1 MFYSETKF
9 ANHCAKVYEQLRKD
23 YPALF
28 STLEETQM
36 NNFDASDA
44 KSRQTA
50 SDAAQLKNK
59 LANKKFAL
67 TLSGICDIYDTF
79 GHGINILQI
88 VSILP
93 HERFDKFHEVCIE
106 KLLQMSKV
114 IECHEKCPMS
124 KEGKKICLWPNT
136 TCRVLSLLENTGV
149 FQFWTIIP
157 SRTGQDVGILQLC
170 KTKE

>member
-1 MFYSETKF
+1 MKSDESFDADVFCRLPVFYSETKF

-28 STLEETQM
+28 STLEETQI
-36 NNFDASDA
+36 NNLGAKDA

-50 SDAAQLKNK
+50 SDVALLKNK
-59 LANKKFAL
+59 LANQKFVL
-67 TLSGICDIYDTF
+67 TLSSVCDIYATF

-93 HERFDKFHEVCIE
+93 HERFNKFHEVCIE
-106 KLLQMSKV
+106 KLLKMSKV

-124 KEGKKICLWPNT
+124 KEGKKICVWPKYHSDLQSVNT
-136 TCRVLSLLENTGV
+136 TGKY
-149 FQFWTIIP
+149 WGIP
-157 SRTGQDVGILQLC
+157 I
-170 KTKE
+170 